1 MRYTNGL
8 ALVLFTKSPRR
19 GLLGNCREL
28 ADEKRAGDPGSLL
41 HVSEL
46 PRLVAGSKNRAFT
59 SCAGLLVR
67 VMMLLPLWAWCPSG
81 KGKVGKEGRAPS
93 YWLSSYSIYVA
104 RSRVTNLFTP
114 GDTPRIE
121 DVGLPF

>member
-46 PRLVAGSKNRAFT
+46 PRLVAGSKNRCFT

-67 VMMLLPLWAWCPSG
+67 VMMLLPLWAWCPSFFSHFPFPRRAPSHFPFPR
-81 KGKVGKEGRAPS
+81 RAPS

-104 RSRVTNLFTP
+104 RSRATNL
-114 GDTPRIE
+114 
-121 DVGLPF
+121 

>member
-1 MRYTNGL
+1 MTL
-8 ALVLFTKSPRR
+8 AVGGKLPLFTELPRS

-28 ADEKRAGDPGSLL
+28 ADEKRAGVPGSLL
-41 HVSEL
+41 YVSEL

-81 KGKVGKEGRAPS
+81 KGKVGRCPSGKGKVGKEGRAPS
-93 YWLSSYSIYVA
+93 YWL
-104 RSRVTNLFTP
+104 
-114 GDTPRIE
+114 
-121 DVGLPF
+121 

>member
-81 KGKVGKEGRAPS
+81 KGKVGRCPSGKGKVGKEGRAPR
-93 YWLSSYSIYVA
+93 YWLYSYSI
-104 RSRVTNLFTP
+104 
-114 GDTPRIE
+114 
-121 DVGLPF
+121 